1 MRNLNNALFS
11 LTLTFIFSIPAL
23 TAQDSLI
30 IYAREQGLDSMLAY
44 QLATQVPHV
53 AYSEPERGRDR
64 AEEALELAQN
74 LNSYYLMGS
83 AYNGWGIY
91 YDITGKLDS
100 AMMAYTKAI
109 ENLKKYKGRQKGVLG
124 SPYNNL
130 GLIYHQIGDFKK
142 ALQNYLLA
150 KEQFEESG
158 IAVYTANALGN
169 IALIYQDQEDY
180 DEALKIQ
187 RQVLEIREN
196 TDDAYGISASY
207 VNIADLYNLTV
218 ESQDS
223 SLYYYRKAIKWKES
237 LPDYRGLAIIYNNLG
252 SMALSCNLEESEANY
267 VEALA
272 YLRKI
277 DDKSLS
283 IGNYRGLAK
292 LNIRLGR
299 LEKAQRYIDSAIT
312 FATNIE
318 AEQELAKNYN
328 VQITIDSLNQD
339 EPALLQHWPL
349 AYYWNNKVQRENF
362 SEELAMAR
370 SRFETAQ
377 REEEL
382 LQSRAQLAETA
393 AEVARKEARL
403 KSRQNWIIGL
413 AALLLL
419 VLIAVFFFRRQ
430 QKLKEKQLTAEADL
444 REAQAREEAQKSL
457 DKERKRIG
465 RELHDN
471 VGGKIYTIVNSLDY
485 LGLKH
490 EELQRDEEL
499 DKLSEQARVVMADLR
514 ETIWAMSEEVISV
527 NDISGK
533 LKEFMAKYETVY
545 AGSCQVEVAGNG
557 RQQVGPEKALA
568 IFRVCQEAFQ
578 NAVKHA
584 GCDHFVIQLMVAE
597 STLQLRIEDD
607 GKGFDPTLSRSGNY
621 GLKNMEERIAENN
634 GKFTLKSQPGKGTLI
649 EIQLPL
655 QGLYSLEHSA

>member
-1 MRNLNNALFS
+1 MRNLNHTLLS

-30 IYAREQGLDSMLAY
+30 IYARENGLDSMLAY
-44 QLATQVPHV
+44 QLATQVPNV
-53 AYSEPERGRDR
+53 AYSEPERGREQ
-64 AEEALELAQN
+64 AKEALELAQN

-91 YDITGKLDS
+91 YDIAGKLDS
-100 AMMAYTKAI
+100 AIVAYTKAI
-109 ENLKKYKGRQKGVLG
+109 ENLKKYQGKQKGVLG

-130 GLIYHQIGDFKK
+130 GLIYHQIGDLKK

-187 RQVLEIREN
+187 RKVLEIRKN
-196 TDDAYGISASY
+196 TDDGYGITASY
-207 VNIADLYNLTV
+207 VNIADLYNLTGKN
-218 ESQDS
+218 QDS
-223 SLYYYRKAIKWKES
+223 SLYYYRKAIQWKEA
-237 LPDYRGLAIIYNNLG
+237 LPDYRGLAIIYNNLAA
-252 SMALSCNLEESEANY
+252 MAYPHHLKEAESHY
-267 VEALA
+267 LKALGF
-272 YLRKI
+272 LRKI
-277 DDKSLS
+277 DDNSLS
-283 IGNYRGLAK
+283 IGNYRGLA
-292 LNIRLGR
+292 RVYAQLGR
-299 LEKAQRYIDSAIT
+299 LEKAQLYIDSAIT

-318 AEQELAKNYN
+318 ADQELAKNYN
-328 VQITIDSLNQD
+328 VQITIDSLSQD

-393 AEVARKEARL
+393 AEVARKEVRL

-444 REAQAREEAQKSL
+444 REAQAREEAQKNL

-490 EELQRDEEL
+490 QELQEKGEL

-514 ETIWAMSEEVISV
+514 ETIWVMSEEVISV
-527 NDISGK
+527 DDISEK

-545 AGSCQVEVAGNG
+545 AGSCQVNVSGNG

-568 IFRVCQEAFQ
+568 VFRVCQEAFQ

-584 GCDHFVIQLMVAE
+584 ACDHFSIQITVAE
-597 STLQLRIEDD
+597 DGLQLRIEDD
-607 GKGFDPTLSRSGNY
+607 GKGFDAGLERSGSY
-621 GLKNMEERIAENN
+621 GLKNMKERVTENH
-634 GKFTLKSQPGKGTLI
+634 GEFKLDSEPGKGTVI
-649 EIQLPL
+649 EMGLPL
-655 QGLYSLEHSA
+655 KGLRPVERSA